1 MIATYKVLSAVLS
14 YPTADLQ
21 HHARQMLAVLNA
33 EQLLPASNRA
43 AVGMLIEDIAAADLL
58 EAQSRY
64 VDLFDRT
71 RSLSLHMFEHVHG
84 ESRDRGQA
92 MVSLLERYQLAGLDV
107 AAQELPDY
115 IPLFL
120 EFLSTLSVTEA
131 RANLA
136 EPAHILVA
144 LGERLRKR
152 DSAYGAVLEAL
163 VVLSQVSPSQ
173 DVLDALRKAPF
184 DDPSDLA
191 ALDRAW
197 EETEVR
203 FGPGDAA
210 TDGCPKANDI
220 LSRMTAPV
228 EKSGN
233 ESMVETGT

>member
-1 MIATYKVLSAVLS
+1 MIGTYKVLSAALS
-14 YPTADLQ
+14 YPSADLQ
-21 HHARQMLAVLNA
+21 RHAGQMLAVLKE
-33 EQLLPASNRA
+33 EQLLPADHRA
-43 AVGMLIEDIAAADLL
+43 TVGMLIQEIAAADLL

-71 RSLSLHMFEHVHG
+71 RALSLHMFEHVHG

-92 MVSLLERYQLAGLDV
+92 MVSLLERYQQAGLDV
-107 AAQELPDY
+107 AGQELPDY

-120 EFLSTLSVTEA
+120 EFLSTLSATEA
-131 RANLA
+131 RSNLA
-136 EPAHILVA
+136 EPAHILAA

-163 VVLSQVSPSQ
+163 VALSQVAPSQ
-173 DVLDALRKAPF
+173 DVLDALRKTPF

-197 EETEVR
+197 EEAEVR

-210 TDGCPKANDI
+210 TDGCPKVNDI
-220 LSRMTAPV
+220 LSRMTPPV
-228 EKSGN
+228 EKSGAQSMT
-233 ESMVETGT
+233 ESGT

>member
-21 HHARQMLAVLNA
+21 RHARQMLAALNA
-33 EQLLPASNRA
+33 EQLLPAYNRA
-43 AVGMLIEDIAAADLL
+43 AVGVLIEEIAAADLL
-58 EAQSRY
+58 EAESRY

-92 MVSLLERYQLAGLDV
+92 MVSLQERYQQAGLDV
-107 AAQELPDY
+107 TGQELPDY

-120 EFLSTLSVTEA
+120 EFLSTLSAAEA
-131 RANLA
+131 RSHLA
-136 EPAHILVA
+136 EPAHILAA

-173 DVLDALRKAPF
+173 EALDMLRKTPS
-184 DDPSDLA
+184 DDPLDLA
-191 ALDRAW
+191 ALDRIW

-203 FGPGDAA
+203 FGPGDAG
-210 TDGCPKANDI
+210 TDACPKANDI
-220 LSRMTAPV
+220 LSRMTASV
-228 EKSGN
+228 EKSSG
-233 ESMVETGT
+233 ESMAETGT

>member
-1 MIATYKVLSAVLS
+1 MIATYKVLSAALS
-14 YPTADLQ
+14 YPTAEIQ
-21 HHARQMLAVLNA
+21 RHARQMLAALNA
-33 EQLLPASNRA
+33 EQLLPARNSA

-92 MVSLLERYQLAGLDV
+92 MVSLLERYQQAGLDV
-107 AAQELPDY
+107 AGQELPDY

-120 EFLSTLSVTEA
+120 EFLSTLSAAEA
-131 RANLA
+131 RTNLA
-136 EPAHILVA
+136 EPAHILAA

-173 DVLDALRKAPF
+173 EALDVLRKAPS

-197 EETEVR
+197 EEAEVR

-210 TDGCPKANDI
+210 TDGCPKVNDI
-220 LSRMTAPV
+220 LSRMTASV
-228 EKSGN
+228 EKSGA
-233 ESMVETGT
+233 EPMAETGT

>member
-1 MIATYKVLSAVLS
+1 MIVTYRVLSAALS
-14 YPTADLQ
+14 YPTAELQ
-21 HHARQMLAVLNA
+21 RHARQMLAALNA
-33 EQLLPASNRA
+33 EQLLPAHNRA
-43 AVGMLIEDIAAADLL
+43 AVGMLIEDIAASDLL

-92 MVSLLERYQLAGLDV
+92 RVSLLDRYQQAGLAV
-107 AAQELPDY
+107 SGQELPDY

-120 EFLSTLSVTEA
+120 EFLSTLSAVEA
-131 RANLA
+131 RTNLA
-136 EPAHILVA
+136 EPAHILAA

-163 VVLSQVSPSQ
+163 VALSQVAPSQ
-173 DVLDALRKAPF
+173 DALDALRKTPS

-197 EETEVR
+197 EEAEVR

-210 TDGCPKANDI
+210 TDGCPKVSDI

-228 EKSGN
+228 EKSGAQSMT
-233 ESMVETGT
+233 ESGT